1 MNDPAV
7 PTFRSRPEP
16 LCVFALICHLVLL
29 AMFLWNQLVWG
40 LNMLPLILILS
51 AFALLTLLFLLPQT
65 MRFESDA
72 LCITQFAAKKV
83 RVPYDAVFNCDAKL
97 KDSFLNA
104 AYSSTV
110 KVYYRNE
117 RNKKSALLLRPE
129 RAELFVDELKRRCK
143 EFWEETNKESAVD
156 VFFRKDGR

>member
-72 LCITQFAAKKV
+72 LVITRFAAKRV
-83 RVPYDAVFNCDAKL
+83 SVPYDAVFNCDATI

-104 AYSSTV
+104 AFSNSV
-110 KVYYRNE
+110 KIYYYTE
-117 RNKKSALLLRPE
+117 KNKKSALLLRPE